1 MGRARLRV
9 PGARARPHETPSS
22 TRLQTVSAPST
33 RAPTNRPSDEVVLT
47 GHDLSREVLLA
58 VAGGGCTVR
67 AAEAALDEVA
77 RVHRAAGR
85 VPMAYGRTT
94 GVGALATEGVSE
106 AHRRTLPLRLLRS
119 HASGIGGVLPE
130 EVVRVALVVRANQLL
145 DAGSG
150 ISPAVVA
157 ALLRAANHPAVPV
170 VHELGGL
177 GTADLT
183 ALAEIGLALLGE
195 APWSGAAPEPLSTL
209 EPGDGLALLS
219 SNAVTLARAALGLD
233 RLATVLGSADAVASL
248 SATALRANPEAFD
261 PRALDRRALDRR
273 ALDRRT
279 LDRRTAG
286 ARERSAARIR
296 ELLAQGLR
304 QPSRIQDPYP
314 LRCIPQVH
322 GAAQEALE
330 DTWIHVELECNG
342 AAENPLFVSTRPSG
356 RGAMQE
362 PSANAPGEAAG
373 EPVSPRDAGADDDGR
388 VEALHHG
395 GFLAL
400 SATLSLDRLRAA
412 LLPVAL
418 ASTGRLGLLV
428 DPSRTGL
435 RPFLADGEEG
445 SSGVMLAEYVAQAAL
460 ARLRWASTPA
470 SGWPV
475 SISLGIE
482 TLASW
487 LPLSVEQLELAS
499 TSLAQVLAAELLAA
513 ARANRQSGH
522 PLGPDLARLLSV
534 EHTASG
540 SRDEDAPLG
549 AAIEALALAIGR
561 GL

>member
-1 MGRARLRV
+1 M
-9 PGARARPHETPSS
+9 
-22 TRLQTVSAPST
+22 SAPSAL
-33 RAPTNRPSDEVVLT
+33 APTRHPTGEVVLT
-47 GHDLSREVLLA
+47 GRNLSREVLLA
-58 VAGGGCTVR
+58 VASGRCAVR
-67 AAEAALDEVA
+67 AAEAALDEVT
-77 RVHRAAGR
+77 RVHRAAAR

-106 AHRRTLPLRLLRS
+106 AHRRTLSLRLLRS
-119 HASGIGGVLPE
+119 HASGVGELLSE
-130 EVVRVALVVRANQLL
+130 EVVRTALVVRANQLL

-195 APWSGAAPEPLSTL
+195 APWSGPAPEPLATL

-219 SNAVTLARAALGLD
+219 SNAVTLARSAVGLG
-233 RLATVLGSADAVASL
+233 RLATVLDGADAVASL
-248 SATALRANPEAFD
+248 SATAVHANPEAFD
-261 PRALDRRALDRR
+261 PRVLDRRALE
-273 ALDRRT
+273 AQ
-279 LDRRTAG
+279 
-286 ARERSAARIR
+286 ERSAARVR
-296 ELLAQGLR
+296 ELLGPGPR

-330 DTWIHVELECNG
+330 DSWRHVELECNG
-342 AAENPLFVSTRPSG
+342 AAENPLFVSTGASG
-356 RGAMQE
+356 SGTARE
-362 PSANAPGEAAG
+362 PSANAPGQAAG
-373 EPVSPRDAGADDDGR
+373 RSVSPRDASADDDGR

-400 SATLSLDRLRAA
+400 SVTLSLDRLRAA
-412 LLPVAL
+412 LVPVAL

-428 DPSRTGL
+428 DSSRTGL

-513 ARANRQSGH
+513 ARANRQSGR
-522 PLGPDLARLLSV
+522 PLGPDLARLLSL
-534 EHTASG
+534 EHAASS